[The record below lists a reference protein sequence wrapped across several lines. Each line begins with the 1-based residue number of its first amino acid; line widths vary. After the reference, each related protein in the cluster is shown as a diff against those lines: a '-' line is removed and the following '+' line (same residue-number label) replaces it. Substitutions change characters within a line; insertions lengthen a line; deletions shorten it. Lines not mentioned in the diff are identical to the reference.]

1 MSVVQL
7 RGGPCDGCKG
17 VTGGPPRIARPA
29 RYLVLLAADNT
40 LTIKKTNRD
49 PVEST
54 QVQRGE
60 MPEEALLRLGYTRAT
75 RGKHAQ
81 PMPWSPQPDGSLWTT
96 AVRTERQP

>member
-1 MSVVQL
+1 V
-7 RGGPCDGCKG
+7 
-17 VTGGPPRIARPA
+17 
-29 RYLVLLAADNT
+29 LAADNT

-60 MPEEALLRLGYTRAT
+60 MPEEALLRLGYTRAS
-75 RGKHAQ
+75 RGQHAQ

-96 AVRTERQP
+96 AVRTERVVATGEGDPREGTTARGDS